1 MSRKTMNYKAIQIA
15 FYAVYGRTV
24 KSCWIAEVGRK
35 HGKTTRIASNRKGKP
50 QVECPADVFP
60 KLEALMKE
68 MGEI

>member
-1 MSRKTMNYKAIQIA
+1 MNYKAIQIA

-35 HGKTTRIASNRKGKP
+35 HGKTTRVASNRKGAPK
-50 QVECPADVFP
+50 VKCPEYILP
-60 KLEALMKE
+60 KLEALMKD